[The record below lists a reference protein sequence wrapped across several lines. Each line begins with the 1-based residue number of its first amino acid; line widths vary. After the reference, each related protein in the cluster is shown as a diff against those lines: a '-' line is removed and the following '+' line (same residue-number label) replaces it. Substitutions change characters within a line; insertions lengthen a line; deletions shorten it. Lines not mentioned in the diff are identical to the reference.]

1 MDIYGKLNNETVKK
15 EYVGSTTDTAKV
27 KVDNQ
32 SNTISAEVHKVPNK
46 LKIDYWDKENG
57 YVDIEYDGSEEV
69 SVHIPQISDVNQ
81 LLSRMDDAEQDI
93 DNLQS
98 DVTDLKDKDT
108 TIENDLTQEIIN
120 RQEADRSIE
129 NNAKNINIQ
138 DNSDGTFTFTNYENQ
153 ETVIQSGYPAD
164 EDTIQ
169 VENNKLTL
177 KKVYVN
183 SDTLEGKGTEN
194 EPLNAVG
201 IKDSTGIIT
210 PEDVRLIDSK
220 IRIASKQQMGM
231 VYGWVDSDNHAH
243 ISLNNPNDVIVN
255 TSTAPNGSLEY
266 EINTYNYISNILSDG
281 SIEYIIGD

>member
-32 SNTISAEVHKVPNK
+32 TNVISAEVHKVPNK

-57 YVDIEYDGSEEV
+57 YVDIEYDGSKEV

-93 DNLQS
+93 DVLQG
-98 DVTDLKDKDT
+98 DVSDLKDKDI
-108 TIENDLTQEIIN
+108 TIENGLGQEIIN

-129 NNAKNINIQ
+129 DNAKNINIQ
-138 DNSDGTFTFTNYENQ
+138 DNNDGTFTFTNYENQ

-169 VENNKLTL
+169 VIDGELT
-177 KKVYVN
+177 
-183 SDTLEGKGTEN
+183 
-194 EPLNAVG
+194 AVA
-201 IKDSTGIIT
+201 IKDEISKIT
-210 PEDVRLIDSK
+210 PEVVRNIDSK

-231 VYGWVDSDNHAH
+231 VYAWKSNDGTIY
-243 ISLNNPNDVIVN
+243 ISLENPNDVVVEE
-255 TSTAPNGSLEY
+255 TTAPDGSLEY
-266 EINTYNYISNILSDG
+266 EVNTFNYTSEVAPDG
-281 SIEYIIGD
+281 SLEITIGD